1 MSHPCSGCLTS
12 EVASLNSSCI
22 TELAGSCV
30 GLQGASKELLKAMGV
45 RSARMVDAGGPD
57 GGGAGGA
64 SPKKGASVAGVAKAK
79 VLASKAATSL
89 ARSQSTARQGGAPPR
104 ATAANGGVEKAT
116 KKGSGSNTS
125 GKASVKA
132 EKDKVAARADE

>member
-1 MSHPCSGCLTS
+1 
-12 EVASLNSSCI
+12 
-22 TELAGSCV
+22 
-30 GLQGASKELLKAMGV
+30 MGV

-64 SPKKGASVAGVAKAK
+64 SPKKAASVAGVAKAK
-79 VLASKAATSL
+79 VLASKAAGPLL
-89 ARSQSTARQGGAPPR
+89 ARSLSTARQGGAPPR
-104 ATAANGGVEKAT
+104 ATGANGGVEKAT